1 MLNSGMAALSLV
13 LAGFGWTTAVTAQT
27 SNTPELPEV
36 TLSIPTRPLNVS
48 IPNNSPLLTYRPNVT
63 SGDSSVAWNVTW
75 SESPWSQWREGA
87 LGTGR
92 SVHVTSNNT
101 AYVYFSFLGTQI
113 HYNGKCPGC
122 NLTPFIDKE
131 SHWGLTNDLGD
142 EGGIVASSPPMPF
155 ALHTASLAITN
166 GTMELSNII
175 YTTNLPTYNDVANE
189 TDTAEIVGT
198 VDSAN
203 GPEANNNDI
212 QSSEA
217 SGRVWDTKQTLG
229 HDNATSTPYPRIWT
243 DSLNGYAY
251 FSTPTGA
258 SMVTLYGSMDFDHGS
273 YTIEVTPTPPG
284 QVRGALWYYGYSPWA
299 TKDAVLYS
307 TVLDPTRQYTV
318 RMVNMNAGKAF
329 DFSHA
334 AFYVT
339 NTTDPNPGGS
349 SPSDNS
355 KSGSRKSGLSG
366 GAIAG
371 IVVGSVVGGALLIIL
386 AWFLFRH
393 RNGRSR
399 AVFDDIDG
407 DIHDARG
414 AADKAEISPFIMPGV
429 PPEPKDGTAA
439 ANGQQRMAPGAL
451 NASDESVAYIAEEDA
466 GPAPGYERERV
477 QRVPPSYDPR
487 WSEQAPVFDE
497 PEGDLQGS
505 PDEYDADDYLQAAA
519 AGAPPSSGRLS
530 SDGSH
535 SHALSDEKRRKS
547 STPTAAS
554 ARRQSSTLTT
564 GSVPSEKRRRQSSRA
579 SDMSDRRTSD
589 TPSTVRRSRSTAKPP
604 LVLAEM
610 QRAMSADKDLSP
622 GVFPDRKLSDNTEDD
637 EHHSP
642 APRKGST
649 HKPPLM
655 LQSMFK
661 VSEEGLNL
669 PEDPPQIDP
678 LDASAKPPSP
688 VQEARSAEGHSDK

>member
-1 MLNSGMAALSLV
+1 MLSSGLAARLLLLV
-13 LAGFGWTTAVTAQT
+13 GQGWMTTVAAQT
-27 SNTPELPEV
+27 INVPEQQDV
-36 TLSIPTRPLNVS
+36 TLSTPTQPLNVS

-63 SGDSSVAWNVTW
+63 SGTPDLAWNITW
-75 SESPWSQWREGA
+75 SESPWPKWQEGA

-92 SVHVTSNNT
+92 SAHVTYNKT
-101 AYVYFSFLGTQI
+101 AYVYFSFVGTQI

-122 NLTPFIDKE
+122 NLTLFIDKD
-131 SHWGLTNDLGD
+131 SHFGLTNDLGE
-142 EGGIVASSPPMPF
+142 EGGIVASSPAMPF
-155 ALHTASLAITN
+155 GLHTASLAIVN

-175 YTTNLPTYNDVANE
+175 YTTELPTYNDVANE
-189 TDTAEIVGT
+189 TETAEVVGT
-198 VDSAN
+198 VTNAN
-203 GPEANNNDI
+203 GVEANNNDI

-217 SGRVWDTKQTLG
+217 GGRVWETKQTLG
-229 HDNATSTPYPRIWT
+229 LENVTSTPYPRIWT
-243 DSLNGYAY
+243 DSINGYAY

-258 SMVTLYGSMDFDHGS
+258 SMVTLYGSMDYDHGP

-284 QVRGALWYYGYSPWA
+284 QVRGALRYDGYSPWA
-299 TKDAVLYS
+299 TKDAVLFS
-307 TVLDPTRQYTV
+307 TILDPKRQYTV
-318 RMVNMNAGKAF
+318 RMVNMDAGKKF

-349 SPSDNS
+349 GGGASDNS
-355 KSGSRKSGLSG
+355 NSGGKGDGGLSG

-371 IVVGSVVGGALLIIL
+371 IVVGSVVGGALLILL

-393 RNGRSR
+393 RSGRDR
-399 AVFDDIDG
+399 AVLDDID

-429 PPEPKDGTAA
+429 NAEPKEGTTAA
-439 ANGQQRMAPGAL
+439 NAQQRQAPGAL

-487 WSEQAPVFDE
+487 WSEQVPVFDE
-497 PEGDLQGS
+497 PEHDLQGS
-505 PDEYDADDYLQAAA
+505 PEEYDGDDYLQAAA

-535 SHALSDEKRRKS
+535 SQALSDEKRRKS

-554 ARRQSSTLTT
+554 QRRQSSTLTT
-564 GSVPSEKRRRQSSRA
+564 SSMPSEKRRHSSRA

-610 QRAMSADKDLSP
+610 QRAMSGDKDGTP
-622 GVFPDRKLSDNTEDD
+622 GFYPDRKLSDNTED
-637 EHHSP
+637 EEQHAP
-642 APRKGST
+642 AQRKGST
-649 HKPPLM
+649 YKPPLM

-669 PEDPPQIDP
+669 PEEPPQIDP
-678 LDASAKPPSP
+678 LDASGKPPSP
-688 VQEARSAEGHSDK
+688 VPEAPSAEGHEK